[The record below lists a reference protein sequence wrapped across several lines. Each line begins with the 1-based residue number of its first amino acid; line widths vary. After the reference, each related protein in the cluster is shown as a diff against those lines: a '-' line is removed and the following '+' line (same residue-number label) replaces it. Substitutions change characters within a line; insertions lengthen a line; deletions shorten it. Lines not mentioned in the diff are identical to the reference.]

1 MNHIRY
7 YLGFNLVNGIGPAR
21 LDRLIERCG
30 SIEAAWRAQSAELIA
45 AGLDAK
51 TAAALVKA
59 QRTLDLDAELERVE
73 RAGVRLISRED
84 ASYPMA
90 LAQIPAPPP
99 LLYVRGQISGVDDWS
114 VAVVGTRSPT
124 TYGREVTRRIV
135 GELAAAGVTVVSGL
149 AIGVDTIA
157 HAAALETS
165 GRTIAVLGSGLDQ
178 VYPERNRALAEQIT
192 ANGALVSEFPLGT
205 RPTPQLFPVR
215 NRIISGFSLGTLV
228 VEAGEKSGA
237 LITVGFALEQGR
249 DVFAVPGPIFSPK
262 SAGPNQLIRD
272 GAGLVTRGQDI
283 LEALNLSAAAIQQ
296 EVQAVLP
303 DDPTEA
309 ALMELVSYEAQHI
322 DEIGRQSDMPITV
335 VSSTLAILE
344 LKGLVRQAGPMQY
357 VLAREER
364 AEYCVESQSPT
375 APSRRI
381 AGTQSSGRVNGT

>member
-1 MNHIRY
+1 MDYTRY

-30 SIEAAWRAQSAELIA
+30 SVEAAWSANTAELMV

-51 TAAALVKA
+51 TTAALLKA

-73 RAGVRLISRED
+73 RAGVRLISCED
-84 ASYPMA
+84 AGYPAA

-124 TYGREVTRRIV
+124 TYGREATRRIV

-157 HAAALETS
+157 HAAALETG

-178 VYPERNRALAEQIT
+178 VYPERNRALAEQIV

-215 NRIISGFSLGTLV
+215 NRIISGLSLGTLV

-237 LITVGFALEQGR
+237 LITVRFALEQGR

-272 GAGLVTRGQDI
+272 GAGLVSRGQDI

-296 EVQAVLP
+296 EVQAALP
-303 DDPTEA
+303 DDPTEL
-309 ALMELVSYEAQHI
+309 ALMGLVSYEAQHI
-322 DEIGRQSDMPITV
+322 DEIRRQSDMPITV

-364 AEYCVESQSPT
+364 AEYCVES
-375 APSRRI
+375 
-381 AGTQSSGRVNGT
+381 

>member
-1 MNHIRY
+1 MNHTRY

-21 LDRLIERCG
+21 LDRLIEFCG
-30 SIEAAWRAQSAELIA
+30 SVEAAWRADTAEMMA

-51 TAAALVKA
+51 TAAALLKA
-59 QRTLDLDAELERVE
+59 QRTIDLDAELERVE
-73 RAGVRLISRED
+73 HAGMQLITRED
-84 ASYPMA
+84 AGYPAA

-99 LLYVRGQISGVDDWS
+99 LLYARGQISGVDDWS

-124 TYGREVTRRIV
+124 TYGREVTRRLV
-135 GELAAAGVTVVSGL
+135 GDLAAAGVTVVSGL

-157 HAAALETS
+157 HAAALEAS
-165 GRTIAVLGSGLDQ
+165 GRTIAVLASGLDQ
-178 VYPERNRALAEQIT
+178 VYPERNRALAEQIV
-192 ANGALVSEFPLGT
+192 ASGALVSEFPLGT

-215 NRIISGFSLGTLV
+215 NRIISGLSLGTLV
-228 VEAGEKSGA
+228 VEAGERSGA
-237 LITVGFALEQGR
+237 LITVRFALEQGR

-272 GAGLVTRGQDI
+272 GAGLVARGQDI
-283 LEALNLSAAAIQQ
+283 LEALNLSTAAIQQ
-296 EVQAVLP
+296 EVQAALP

-309 ALMELVSYEAQHI
+309 ALMGLVSYEAQHV
-322 DEIGRQSDMPITV
+322 DEIRRQSDLPITV

-364 AEYCVESQSPT
+364 AEYDV
-375 APSRRI
+375 
-381 AGTQSSGRVNGT
+381 G